1 MARRYHRTR
10 AQYLQEMRERNALA
24 RSQHAD
30 LMDLYDDMTD
40 DDKDF
45 LRGMHARFSGIL
57 YPSPKQAFR
66 LIKMWEKFCDEQ
78 GFQAPAD
85 G

>member
-30 LMDLYDDMTD
+30 LMELYGDMSD

-45 LRGMHARFSGIL
+45 LRGMHTRFLGIL

-66 LIKMWEKFCDEQ
+66 LAKMWEQFCDE
-78 GFQAPAD
+78 
-85 G
+85 

>member
-24 RSQHAD
+24 RAQHAD
-30 LMDLYDDMTD
+30 LMERYDDMSD

-45 LRGMHARFSGIL
+45 LRGMHTRFLGIL

-66 LIKMWEKFCDEQ
+66 LAKMWE
-78 GFQAPAD
+78 GHFQ
-85 G
+85 